1 VFHLTM
7 QNHTM
12 QIIEL
17 DGTEVEPYQ
26 VDILPVAVAQRY
38 SILVEAK
45 NETDTNF
52 AFMFMQ
58 EPLM

>member
-1 VFHLTM
+1 M

-17 DGTEVEPYQ
+17 DGIEVEPYQ